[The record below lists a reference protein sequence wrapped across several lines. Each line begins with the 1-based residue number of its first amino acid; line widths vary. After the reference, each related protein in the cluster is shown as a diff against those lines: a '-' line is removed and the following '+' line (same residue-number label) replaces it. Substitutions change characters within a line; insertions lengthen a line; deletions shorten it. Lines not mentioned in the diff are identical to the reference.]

1 MHARSPQRISLGGLA
16 LLPLLAL
23 LARVARVAAAEDVEP
38 SRLVY
43 SAEGVE
49 RCPTARDFEASVR
62 ERIRRGRL
70 ADAEEPAR
78 EYRVEMRAVGSRVVA
93 RLDFAEANGAKR
105 TREVASETC
114 ADAASAIALVTALA
128 IDAAGTEHAD
138 DGGAGEGT
146 LTPSEALGLVP
157 PANAT
162 PAAVAPAAKSPAPV
176 VKPAAPVSPA
186 IDESPQE
193 RPGPT
198 LHLDV
203 GVRGTITTPKAP
215 QLLPGLELFA
225 SLGADGTVPWLV
237 DLGFAGERGSQEPNG
252 PGSTRFSFL
261 GARVRGCVF
270 AWQPIPTLDVQP
282 CAVIETG
289 AVVAEGFIQ
298 HPETQVDGWF
308 AAGVAGRVTLR
319 IGPAAIAAEVG
330 PLFPITRNHYVFG
343 PVTSR
348 DAVSVHEVGP
358 VGAYAS
364 LGVAL
369 QIF

>member
-1 MHARSPQRISLGGLA
+1 LA

-176 VKPAAPVSPA
+176 VKPAAPVS
-186 IDESPQE
+186 
-193 RPGPT
+193 
-198 LHLDV
+198 
-203 GVRGTITTPKAP
+203 
-215 QLLPGLELFA
+215 LFA